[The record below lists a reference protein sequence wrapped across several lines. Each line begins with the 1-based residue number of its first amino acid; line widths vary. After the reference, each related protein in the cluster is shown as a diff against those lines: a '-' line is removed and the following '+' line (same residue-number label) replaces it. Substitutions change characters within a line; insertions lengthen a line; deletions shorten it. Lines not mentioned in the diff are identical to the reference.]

1 MSCPFKVATNKSR
14 SSALLDDEKVILK
27 KFKSAVTDSG
37 REIAFDPE
45 NKPGVSNLLSII
57 SLVTQKSIIDL
68 ENDFSGKGYGD
79 LKQAAAEVVIDIVAR
94 PFKARVDELL
104 QDKAQLAKLISTGAQ
119 KAEAVAASTLN
130 KVHENL
136 GFVN

>member
-1 MSCPFKVATNKSR
+1 M
-14 SSALLDDEKVILK
+14 
-27 KFKSAVTDSG
+27 
-37 REIAFDPE
+37 
-45 NKPGVSNLLSII
+45 
-57 SLVTQKSIIDL
+57 VTQIAISDL

-79 LKQAAAEVVIDIVAR
+79 LKQAAAEAVIEIVAR

-104 QDKAQLAKLISTGAQ
+104 NDKAQLAKLISTGAQ